1 MGQVLSAPVSSKY
14 LERKGNKYMRV
25 GSCEMQGYRVN
36 MEDTHTLQLSLGD
49 KHPEK
54 SFFAVFDGHGG
65 DKASIFMAE
74 KLWQAVAKLEDPTNK
89 ETLIKCIQNLDQE
102 FLRSKE
108 EDRENGSTAVFA
120 IVDPIKKNGEV
131 TAWHITIGNLGD
143 SRAIVIKKDG
153 KLESLTKDHKPETKE
168 EELRIQKAGGFVRQ
182 NRVDGQLA
190 MSRAI
195 GDSKYKDQP
204 NLKADKQKVIAVP
217 DIEQITVE
225 KGDRL
230 VLFCDGIVEQ
240 MQNEDV
246 SQFIHK
252 EMKESKN
259 VQDPASVLVRLI
271 DLSLLKGSKDNMSAL
286 MVIFDDG
293 TDYNLKAEFLAGPFH
308 PHKSDE
314 AFRNAY
320 LADAKRCGYQGDEL
334 MEMAKKAEE
343 AMKSQPALPAP
354 DPQGPNMM
362 LKSLIQSLASNLGGL
377 PGENREEKAMALM
390 AFLQGG
396 QIFDNND
403 HDGDTH
409 MKTDKEKDGP
419 KITEDTSDVDMS
431 TSSTTSTTT
440 NNNTSNNNS
449 SHTASSTSPISPT
462 TPGKKKK
469 KKKKKKSTTSNTV

>member
-1 MGQVLSAPVSSKY
+1 MGQVLSAPVSSKF
-14 LERKGNKYMRV
+14 LKRRGNKYMRV

-54 SFFAVFDGHGG
+54 SCFAVFDGHGG

-74 KLWQAVAKLEDPTNK
+74 KLWQAVARLDDPTNK
-89 ETLIKCIQNLDQE
+89 EALIKCVQKLDEE

-131 TAWHITIGNLGD
+131 TGWNVTVGNLGD
-143 SRAIVIKKDG
+143 SRGIVIRRDG
-153 KLESLTKDHKPETKE
+153 KLESLTKDHKPESKD

-204 NLKADKQKVIAVP
+204 QLKPDKQKVIAVP
-217 DIEQITVE
+217 DIEFVTVE
-225 KGDRL
+225 KGDKL
-230 VLFCDGIVEQ
+230 VLYCDGVVEQ
-240 MQNEDV
+240 MQNEEV

-252 EMKESKN
+252 ELKEQKKES
-259 VQDPASVLVRLI
+259 DPAAALVKLI
-271 DLSLLKGSKDNMSAL
+271 DFSLQKGSKDNMSAL

-293 TDYNLKAEFLAGPFH
+293 SDYNQKDEFIAGPFNT
-308 PHKSDE
+308 HKNDE

-320 LADAKRCGYQGDEL
+320 LADAKRCGYQGEEL
-334 MEMAKKAEE
+334 MDMARKAEE
-343 AMKSQPALPAP
+343 AMKLQPAPPLP

-396 QIFDNND
+396 HFDVND
-403 HDGDTH
+403 NDGDVP
-409 MKTDKEKDGP
+409 MKTDLPPPPG
-419 KITEDTSDVDMS
+419 V
-431 TSSTTSTTT
+431 SSEIDQNNIETTSTTIT
-440 NNNTSNNNS
+440 LESTTTDSNPSSPSSPNTSQ
-449 SHTASSTSPISPT
+449 
-462 TPGKKKK
+462 KKKK
-469 KKKKKKSTTSNTV
+469 KKKKKKNTNA